1 MRDTA
6 QTSPAMS
13 RPLRGL
19 AYGLGLVF
27 VLVGLVNAAPNFPGL
42 NGALRTVTG
51 IDWITFGKFHYATFY
66 PLAFFWM
73 MLIVALKHSVWRD
86 WAARPALQRWL
97 GLCLDIAFVLAAFT
111 IAVTY
116 LIEIESVCLIDQLT
130 GERAELI
137 ASSLAREREF
147 AELYGL
153 PLPDTV
159 ENPQCLHTT
168 QGFLVPI
175 VGLSVMLFLGYNVK
189 VWGLPLVLVSI
200 LIVAYTLGTVLVW
213 YFHGPDDV
221 NKYLITK
228 LGGEPRLLSDG
239 RPKLHDALVNNGSG
253 LLGRFIHILMN
264 TVFPYIVLGG
274 LFAASAGG
282 TSLIKLAFLWT
293 RHLRGGPAH
302 AAVISSALFGTIT
315 GGPVI
320 NVLSTGVLTIPMMLK
335 RGFSRVFAGGVEAA
349 ASSGGAIMPPVMGVA
364 AFVLAALTTVPYR
377 QVIIAAI
384 IPAVAYFFCL
394 SLSVMFQSRKQ
405 GIHPIGPLSDDMRLT
420 ACDKRHLV
428 QIFAPI
434 LLILF
439 LLLTSKDAIGCGPLA
454 GLLGV
459 ERIFTGGTCRAVDLP
474 WLLQV
479 VKNSVGDPGSAG
491 WWAVMLMIALLFLDC
506 DIRRA
511 PRKVPDALAA
521 SGGLIASLYLMF
533 LAISIIDIC
542 LNLTGLSKFA
552 AQDIVAYLQT
562 FDTGGS
568 AGLFRFAA
576 LCVTM
581 LLAILLG
588 MGMPAAPA
596 YFNVALLMGPLL
608 AGLGLSVFT
617 AHMFIF
623 YFAVAS
629 AITPPVALAAFAS
642 ASITGAGPMATSLS
656 AIKSGIVIFII
667 PFIFAFYPELLLIEP
682 ALLNPDPSLGAARF
696 ITGYDGQFH
705 PWHLIWLLVRVGMAL
720 YLLASALAGFDQN
733 RIGYFEI
740 AIRLALA
747 LGVLAANPMYY
758 GLAISLAIVVM
769 MIHRVNALRPA

>member
-1 MRDTA
+1 MRNTA

-13 RPLRGL
+13 RPLRGP

-27 VLVGLVNAAPNFPGL
+27 VLLGLVNAAPNFPGL
-42 NGALRTVTG
+42 NGALRAATG
-51 IDWITFGKFHYATFY
+51 FDWITFGKFHYATFY
-66 PLAFFWM
+66 PLVFFWM
-73 MLIVALKHSVWRD
+73 MLIVALKHSLWQD
-86 WAARPALQRWL
+86 FAARPAPQRRL
-97 GLCLDIAFVLAAFT
+97 GLCLDIAFVLAALA
-111 IAVTY
+111 IAATY

-137 ASSLAREREF
+137 ARSLAREREF

-153 PLPDTV
+153 PLPETV

-175 VGLSVMLFLGYNVK
+175 VGLSVMLFLGYTTR
-189 VWGLPLVLVSI
+189 VWGLPLVLVSV
-200 LIVAYTLGTVLVW
+200 LIAVYTLGTVLVW

-221 NKYLITK
+221 NKYLMTK

-282 TSLIKLAFLWT
+282 ASLIKLAFLWT

-302 AAVISSALFGTIT
+302 AAVMSSALFGTIT

-335 RGFSRVFAGGVEAA
+335 RGFNRVFAGGVEAA

-377 QVIIAAI
+377 QVILAAT

-394 SLSVMFQSRKQ
+394 FLSVVFQSRKQ
-405 GIHPIGPLSDDMRLT
+405 AIEPVGTLTDDMRLT
-420 ACDKRHLV
+420 ARDKGHLV

-454 GLLGV
+454 GLIGV
-459 ERIFTGGTCRAVDLP
+459 ERIFTGDTCRAVDLP
-474 WLLQV
+474 WLLQL
-479 VKNSVGDPGSAG
+479 VKNSAGDPGSAG
-491 WWAVMLMIALLFLDC
+491 WWAVKLLVVLLFLDR
-506 DIRRA
+506 DVRRA
-511 PRKVPDALAA
+511 PRKIPDALAA

-533 LAISIIDIC
+533 MAISIIDIC

-552 AQDIVAYLQT
+552 AQDILHVLQG
-562 FDTGGS
+562 FDTGHS

-576 LCVTM
+576 LFVTM
-581 LLAILLG
+581 FLAILLG

-629 AITPPVALAAFAS
+629 AITPPVALAAFAAS
-642 ASITGAGPMATSLS
+642 SITGAGPMATSLS
-656 AIKSGIVIFII
+656 AIKSGIVIFVI

-682 ALLNPDPSLGAARF
+682 AVLNPDTSVGAARF
-696 ITGYDGQFH
+696 IAGYDGQFH
-705 PWHLIWLLVRVGMAL
+705 LWGLVWLLARIGLAL
-720 YLLASALAGFDQN
+720 YLLASALAGFDHK
-733 RIGYFEI
+733 RIGAPEI

-747 LGVLAANPMYY
+747 VGVLALHPLYHGGAIV
-758 GLAISLAIVVM
+758 LAIGVLVF
-769 MIHRVNALRPA
+769 HRISARRV